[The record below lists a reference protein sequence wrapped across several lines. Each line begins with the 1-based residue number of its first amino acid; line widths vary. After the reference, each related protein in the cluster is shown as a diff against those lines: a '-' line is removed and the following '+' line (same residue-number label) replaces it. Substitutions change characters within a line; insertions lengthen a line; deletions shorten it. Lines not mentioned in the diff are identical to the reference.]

1 LTEVDYTEELLGLR
15 LQLNFSPNLQFS
27 SLTQY
32 DTQSRELGTNNKLR
46 WTFNPLGDI
55 FLVYN
60 HNLVR
65 RAGDNRWEFVSN
77 ELPVKIQYAWR
88 F

>member
-1 LTEVDYTEELLGLR
+1 VRLL
-15 LQLNFSPNLQFS
+15 LNFSPNLQFS

-32 DTQSRELGTNNKLR
+32 DTQSRELGSNNKLR
-46 WTFNPLGDI
+46 WTFNPLGDL

-60 HNLVR
+60 HNMIR
-65 RAGDNRWEFVSN
+65 RVSDNRWKFVSN

>member
-1 LTEVDYTEELLGLR
+1 LYGVRLLF
-15 LQLNFSPNLQFS
+15 NFSSNLQFS

-32 DTQSRELGTNNKLR
+32 DTQSRELGSNNKLR

-60 HNLVR
+60 HNMIR
-65 RAGDNRWEFVSN
+65 RVSDNRWKFVSN